1 MPGTNEWTLTAEIA
15 GWINEIIRNHPELPF
30 SKAKVEVRG
39 TRTRQ
44 RRDLTILDRAGKVVL
59 TGEMKMPDSP
69 DGRSPF
75 QESLVMNAH
84 EKADNVG
91 TEYFFTWN
99 VNRCVLWKTFKP
111 GTSII
116 DRHIQDWP
124 VIAPPIREAEDVEH
138 PRVQDKVKQFLET
151 LLDRSAA
158 YISGAELMPTM
169 SLDEKFLRVWE
180 AALEQPVVLTLRA
193 LSDRYLTDAAFT
205 KELDKWMRD
214 EQGWVVS
221 KDEAV
226 VRDNLD
232 RAAKLSCYV
241 LANKIIFYKALRRR
255 FTRMKAL
262 RIPDYITAGSGL
274 VELLSGYFQHAAQVS
289 RDYETVFS
297 GDYGDTLPFLNDDAV
312 GGWRD
317 LVEQTDG
324 FDFTQLDYEIIGG
337 VFERLLSTDERHKFG
352 QHYTRSEVVDLINAF
367 CIRDADAKVLDPAC
381 GGGTFL
387 VRAYAR
393 KRELSGGQLKHQQ
406 IIQQLYG
413 VDIAAYPAHLT
424 TINLATRDLIDE
436 ANYPRVAR
444 MDFFKAK
451 AKDPIFHIPLGA
463 GGGQF
468 ATLEIDKVDAVV
480 GNPPYVRQEKIGEY
494 YGKKYKDRLRKQAEG
509 DAPGADLS
517 GRSDIHCY
525 FFTHGMSFLNDGGYI
540 GLLTSS
546 TWLDTTYGFR
556 LQKFLLDNFE
566 IVAVFESNCEP
577 WFTGARV
584 TTAATILR
592 RQTDPAKRAAN
603 RVRFV
608 SLSEPLSHLLTY
620 ARTEDDRRLTFEEL
634 RNHVESAE
642 GVEHFDA
649 ALSGGEPVTVDQE
662 SLHGMRIRV
671 VNQADLHRLGCT
683 SVSVSELDESDDE
696 DAQPSAFSQSAA
708 SDYVGSKWGIFLR
721 APDVFF
727 KLLNRGGTAF
737 VPLATPGVA
746 SIKRGVTSGCDT
758 FFFPRDVTEKAL
770 AAYPDPKRFKE
781 IYKMSP
787 RSTDK
792 VRIVHAGDG
801 STHFIEK
808 QYLQPVAFNPMEFSS
823 AEVTSANATRSALCV
838 SKKKNELKGTSVLK
852 YIRWGEKE
860 GFDDRSTCANRDPWY
875 ELSFPPPGHAL
886 WTMTQRYRYIV
897 PYNPTQ
903 MLSNKRLFNI
913 TADCGVVPEVLCAVL
928 NSTICALSRYCYGRL
943 QGGDPVM
950 ETEVVDVKM
959 MLVPDPRLASESVR
973 SRLVAALD
981 SMRQREIGHL
991 VAVDGEGDEPSGDL
1005 AMPDRQEL
1013 DDAVLELL
1021 GIGDPGERA
1030 ALRAELYAEITK
1042 MYRAIRT
1049 AEKKMQGFRSES
1061 ARRGRVTPKSL
1072 AGEIWESLEKKPTL
1086 RTLSDFAAE
1095 DEAEE
1100 IELPDGKSAAVNDL
1114 WNHNSLHIA
1123 GKHIPLGH
1131 PERLTFTKALSDS
1144 GAHGPVRIPLD
1155 PEDCKRALQAYEEY
1169 RGLVEGQFAALAGE
1183 LTADEQMQARIVR
1196 ELWRLLRNQ
1205 DAPPV
1210 PPTEEE

>member
-15 GWINEIIRNHPELPF
+15 EWINEIIRHHPELPF

-39 TRTRQ
+39 ARTRQ
-44 RRDLTILDRAGKVVL
+44 RRDLTVFDRGGKVVL

-75 QESLVMNAH
+75 QESLVMDAH
-84 EKADNVG
+84 GKADNIG
-91 TEYFFTWN
+91 AEYFFTWN

-124 VIAPPIREAEDVEH
+124 VIAPPIRDAEDIEH
-138 PRVQDKVKQFLET
+138 PRVRDKIQQFLGT

-180 AALEQPVVLTLRA
+180 AALEQPVALTLRA
-193 LSDRYLTDAAFT
+193 MSRLYLIDAPFT
-205 KELDKWMRD
+205 KQLDKWMRD

-226 VRDNLD
+226 LRDNLE

-262 RIPDYITAGSGL
+262 RIPDYTTTGSGL
-274 VELLSGYFQHAAQVS
+274 VELLNGYFQHAAQVS
-289 RDYETVFS
+289 RDYETVFN
-297 GDYGDTLPFLNDDAV
+297 GDYGDTLPFLNDDSV

-367 CIRDADAKVLDPAC
+367 CIRDANAKVLDPSC

-406 IIQQLYG
+406 LIQQLYG
-413 VDIAAYPAHLT
+413 VDISAYPAHLT

-444 MDFFKAK
+444 RDFFDVNAR
-451 AKDPIFHIPLGA
+451 APIFHIPLGT

-468 ATLEIDKVDAVV
+468 AALEIDKVDAVV
-480 GNPPYVRQEKIGEY
+480 GNPPYVRQEKIGES
-494 YGKKYKDRLRKQAEG
+494 YGKKYKDRLRKQAER
-509 DAPGADLS
+509 DAPGAALS

-525 FFTHGMSFLNDGGYI
+525 FFTHGMSFLNEDGYI

-546 TWLDTTYGFR
+546 TWLDATYGFR

-603 RVRFV
+603 KVRFV
-608 SLSEPLSHLLTY
+608 LLTEPLSHLLAY

-634 RNHVESAE
+634 RDRVEAAE
-642 GVEHFDA
+642 GTEVFSA
-649 ALSGGEPVTVDQE
+649 ALSGGEPVGVGQE
-662 SLHGMRIRV
+662 ALHGMRIRV
-671 VNQADLHRLGCT
+671 VNQGDLHRLGCT
-683 SVSVSELDESDDE
+683 SVAVSELDESDDE
-696 DAQPSAFSQSAA
+696 DSQPHAFSQS
-708 SDYVGSKWGIFLR
+708 STSEYVGSKWGVFLR

-727 KLLNRGGTAF
+727 ELLSKAGSSFA
-737 VPLATPGVA
+737 PLGSFAQVRFG
-746 SIKRGVTSGCDT
+746 IKSGCDA
-758 FFFPRDVTEKAL
+758 FFFPKDVTEEAL
-770 AAYPDPKRFKE
+770 ATEPDSKRFRE
-781 IYKMSP
+781 RYRVSP
-787 RSTDK
+787 RSAD
-792 VRIVHAGDG
+792 RIRIIRAGDG
-801 STHFIEK
+801 TTHPIETEC
-808 QYLQPVAFNPMEFSS
+808 LQPLVFNPMELSS
-823 AEVTSANATRSALCV
+823 AEVTADHLTRSVVCLSEPKHAL
-838 SKKKNELKGTSVLK
+838 SKWAAAYV
-852 YIRWGEKE
+852 RWGEKE
-860 GFDDRSTCANRDPWY
+860 GFDDRPTCANRELWY
-875 ELSFPPPGHAL
+875 ALPVPQPGDIL
-886 WTMTQRYRYIV
+886 WSMTQRYRYIV
-897 PYNPTQ
+897 PSNPNH
-903 MLSNKRLFNI
+903 LLANKRLFNVNAGPGVS
-913 TADCGVVPEVLCAVL
+913 ADILCAVL
-928 NSTICALSRYCYGRL
+928 NSTICALGRYCYGRL
-943 QGGDPVM
+943 QGGDPVI

-959 MLVPDPRLASESVR
+959 MLVPDPRAASESVKA
-973 SRLVAALD
+973 RLIAALD

-991 VAVDGEGDEPSGDL
+991 VAVDGDGDQPSGDL
-1005 AMPDRQEL
+1005 AMQDRQEL

-1021 GIGDPGERA
+1021 GIADPGERA
-1030 ALRAELYAEITK
+1030 ELRAELYYEITR

-1049 AEKKMQGFRSES
+1049 AEKKMQGFRSQS

-1072 AGEIWESLEKKPTL
+1072 AGEIWEGLEEKPKL
-1086 RTLSDFAAE
+1086 RTLSDIASEA
-1095 DEAEE
+1095 EAEE
-1100 IELPDGKSAAVNDL
+1100 IDLPEGKSAAVNDL

-1123 GKHIPLGH
+1123 GRHIPLGY
-1131 PERLTFTKALSDS
+1131 PERMEFAKALSDS
-1144 GAHGPVRIPLD
+1144 GAHGPVSIPVD
-1155 PEDCKRALQAYEEY
+1155 PVACKRFMHEY
-1169 RGLVEGQFAALAGE
+1169 GEYCGLVERQFAALAGE
-1183 LTADEQMQARIVR
+1183 LTSDEQMQVR
-1196 ELWRLLRNQ
+1196 VVKELWRLLRNQ
-1205 DAPPV
+1205 GAPAV
-1210 PPTEEE
+1210 SSLEEE

>member
-15 GWINEIIRNHPELPF
+15 GWINEIIRSHPELPF

-39 TRTRQ
+39 PRTRQ

-75 QESLVMNAH
+75 QESLVMDAH
-84 EKADNVG
+84 DKADNIG
-91 TEYFFTWN
+91 AEYFFTWN

-124 VIAPPIREAEDVEH
+124 VIAPPIRDAEDIEH
-138 PRVQDKVKQFLET
+138 PRVRDKIQQFLET

-158 YISGAELMPTM
+158 YISGAESMPTM

-180 AALEQPVVLTLRA
+180 AALEQPVALTLRA
-193 LSDRYLTDAAFT
+193 LSHLYLTDAPFT
-205 KELDKWMRD
+205 KQLDKWMRD

-221 KDEAV
+221 KDEGV
-226 VRDNLD
+226 LRDNLD

-255 FTRMKAL
+255 FTKMKAL
-262 RIPDYITAGSGL
+262 RIQDYITTGSGL

-289 RDYETVFS
+289 RDYETVFT

-367 CIRDADAKVLDPAC
+367 CIRDANAKVLDPAC

-393 KRELSGGQLKHQQ
+393 KRELSAGQLKHQQ

-413 VDIAAYPAHLT
+413 VDISAYPAHLT

-444 MDFFKAK
+444 MDFFKAN

-463 GGGQF
+463 GGGQI

-494 YGKKYKDRLRKQAEG
+494 YGKKYKDRLRKQAER

-525 FFTHGMSFLNDGGYI
+525 FFTHGMSFLNEGGYI

-592 RQTDPAKRAAN
+592 RQTNSAKRAAN
-603 RVRFV
+603 RVKFV

-634 RNHVESAE
+634 RNRVESAE
-642 GVEHFDA
+642 GVEQFDA
-649 ALSGGEPVTVDQE
+649 ALSGGEPVSVGQE
-662 SLHGMRIRV
+662 ALHGMRIRV
-671 VNQADLHRLGCT
+671 VNQADLYRLGCT
-683 SVSVSELDESDDE
+683 AVAVSEQDESDDE
-696 DAQPSAFSQSAA
+696 DIQPSAFSQSTA

-721 APDVFF
+721 APDVFY
-727 KLLNRGGTAF
+727 KLLGKGGSAF
-737 VPLATPGVA
+737 VPLGGIAEVRFG
-746 SIKRGVTSGCDT
+746 IKSGCDA
-758 FFFPRDVTEKAL
+758 FFFPRDVTEEAL
-770 AAYPDPKRFKE
+770 AAYPDPKRFRE
-781 IYKMSP
+781 IYNMSP

-808 QYLQPVAFNPMEFSS
+808 QFLRPLAFNLMEVNS
-823 AEVTSANATRSALCV
+823 AQISLDRLQRSILTV
-838 SKKKNELKGTSVLK
+838 SKPKAELKGNPHVLK
-852 YIRWGEKE
+852 YIRWGERE
-860 GFDDRSTCANRDPWY
+860 GFDDRSTCKARERWYDLGDPRRGDM
-875 ELSFPPPGHAL
+875 F
-886 WTMTQRYRYIV
+886 WTMAQRYRHIV
-897 PYNPTQ
+897 PLNAPDVVC
-903 MLSNKRLFNI
+903 NHNLFDVF
-913 TADCGVVPEVLCAVL
+913 APDGVEPEVLCAIL
-928 NSTICALSRYCYGRL
+928 NSTIVALSKHQFGRTM
-943 QGGDPVM
+943 GGDPM
-950 ETEVVDVKM
+950 LKTEVVDVKM
-959 MLVPDPRLASESVR
+959 MLVPDPRLASESVKA
-973 SRLVAALD
+973 RLIAALD
-981 SMRQREIGHL
+981 SLRQREIGHL

-1005 AMPDRQEL
+1005 AMSDRQEL

-1021 GIGDPGERA
+1021 GISDPSERTE
-1030 ALRAELYAEITK
+1030 LRAELYAEITK

-1072 AGEIWESLEKKPTL
+1072 AGEIWESLEDKPEL
-1086 RTLSDFAAE
+1086 RTLQDFAS
-1095 DEAEE
+1095 EAESEE
-1100 IELPDGKSAAVNDL
+1100 IDLPEGKSAAVNDL

-1123 GKHIPLGH
+1123 GKHIPLGY
-1131 PERLTFTKALSDS
+1131 PERMAFAKALSDS
-1144 GAHGPVRIPLD
+1144 GAHGKMLIPVD
-1155 PEDCKRALQAYEEY
+1155 PMECQRFVQEYEAYC
-1169 RGLVEGQFAALAGE
+1169 GMVEGQFAALAGE
-1183 LTADEQMQARIVR
+1183 LTADEQMQSRIVR
-1196 ELWRLLRNQ
+1196 ELWRLLRSQNTP
-1205 DAPPV
+1205 DTA
-1210 PPTEEE
+1210 

>member
-75 QESLVMNAH
+75 QETLVMDAH
-84 EKADNVG
+84 DKADNIG
-91 TEYFFTWN
+91 ADYFFTWN
-99 VNRCVLWKTFKP
+99 VNRCVLWKTFKS

-124 VIAPPIREAEDVEH
+124 VIAPPIREAQDVEH
-138 PRVQDKVKQFLET
+138 PRVQDRIKQFLET

-180 AALEQPVVLTLRA
+180 AALEQPVALTLRA
-193 LSDRYLTDAAFT
+193 LSARYLTDTAFT

-221 KDEAV
+221 KDEGI

-255 FTRMKAL
+255 FSKMKAL
-262 RIPDYITAGSGL
+262 RIQDYVTTGGGL
-274 VELLSGYFQHAAQVS
+274 VELLNGYFQHAVAVS
-289 RDYETVFS
+289 RDYETVFN

-337 VFERLLSTDERHKFG
+337 VFERLLSTEERHKFG

-367 CIRDADAKVLDPAC
+367 CIRDANAKVLDPAC

-393 KRELSGGQLKHQQ
+393 KRELSAGQLKHQQ

-413 VDIAAYPAHLT
+413 LDISAYPAHLT

-444 MDFFKAK
+444 MDFFKAS

-463 GGGQF
+463 GGGQI

-509 DAPGADLS
+509 DAPGANLS

-525 FFTHGMSFLNDGGYI
+525 FFTHGMSFLNEGGYI

-546 TWLDTTYGFR
+546 TWLDTTYGFQ

-603 RVRFV
+603 RVKFV

-634 RNHVESAE
+634 RNRVESAE
-642 GVEHFDA
+642 GDEHFNA
-649 ALSGGEPVTVDQE
+649 ALSGGEPVNVGQE
-662 SLHGMRIRV
+662 ALHGMRIRV
-671 VNQADLHRLGCT
+671 VNQADLYRLGCT
-683 SVSVSELDESDDE
+683 AVAVSEQDESDDE
-696 DAQPSAFSQSAA
+696 DTQPTAFSQSAA

-727 KLLNRGGTAF
+727 KLLNRGGGAF

-746 SIKRGVTSGCDT
+746 SIKRGITSGCDT
-758 FFFPRDVTEKAL
+758 FFFPRDVTEEAL
-770 AAYPDPKRFKE
+770 AAYPDPRRFRE
-781 IYKMSP
+781 IYEISP
-787 RSTDK
+787 RSTDR

-808 QYLQPVAFNPMEFSS
+808 QYLEPVVFNLMEINSVEIKS
-823 AEVTSANATRSALCV
+823 ERLARHILVVDDPKAQL
-838 SKKKNELKGTSVLK
+838 KNTQVYK
-852 YIRWGEKE
+852 YIRWGERE
-860 GFDDRSTCANRDPWY
+860 AFDDRPTCRGRDLWY
-875 ELSFPPPGHAL
+875 SLDARGRSDVL
-886 WTMTQRYRYIV
+886 WSKSHRYRHIA
-897 PYNPTQ
+897 P
-903 MLSNKRLFNI
+903 FNDRRYACNCNLYDMWAGPD
-913 TADCGVVPEVLCAVL
+913 TDPVVLCAIL
-928 NSTICALSRYCYGRL
+928 NSTIVALSKHQFGRMM
-943 QGGDPVM
+943 GGDPM
-950 ETEVVDVKM
+950 LKTEVVDVKM
-959 MLVPDPRLASESVR
+959 MLVPDPRLASESVKT
-973 SRLVAALD
+973 RLAAALD

-991 VAVDGEGDEPSGDL
+991 VAVDGEGEEPSGDL
-1005 AMPDRQEL
+1005 AMSDRQEL

-1021 GIGDPGERA
+1021 GITDPDERA
-1030 ALRAELYAEITK
+1030 SLRAELYYEITGI
-1042 MYRAIRT
+1042 YRAIRA
-1049 AEKKMQGFRSES
+1049 AEKKMQGFRSDS

-1072 AGEIWESLEKKPTL
+1072 AGEIWESLEDKPEV
-1086 RTLSDFAAE
+1086 RTLQDFASEAE
-1095 DEAEE
+1095 SEE
-1100 IELPDGKSAAVNDL
+1100 IELPEGKSAAVNDL
-1114 WNHNSLHIA
+1114 WNHNSLHIE
-1123 GKHIPLGH
+1123 GKHIPLGY
-1131 PERLTFTKALSDS
+1131 PERMAFAKALSDS
-1144 GAHGPVRIPLD
+1144 GAHGQVRIPVD
-1155 PEDCKRALQAYEEY
+1155 PLACQRFVGEYEAYC
-1169 RGLVEGQFAALAGE
+1169 GMVEAQFAALAGE
-1183 LTADEQMQARIVR
+1183 LTSDEQMQSRIVR
-1196 ELWRLLRNQ
+1196 ELWRLLRSSDTSSQ
-1205 DAPPV
+1205 PV
-1210 PPTEEE
+1210 PDDE